1 MSQIQKQKQKP
12 KQTDTRLDAISVD
25 GKKHD
30 VNSVCRQVRRSAN
43 VRGAVYYKTSGAGGG
58 KTHMFMSRGEIVAV
72 MSNGSIILV
81 DTGNPVRMREPRH
94 VRIARAKSLAQSMCD
109 EWTELTAECMLD
121 ETVSSALN
129 PADDGCPGEIYAME
143 DCHRRLS
150 LLAARMDDGSV
161 STVTDT
167 GVLAGINDVHSHVS
181 SHADTPSHAS
191 GVDGMVPAGQALL
204 TRRER
209 SASPWQQYIDSCRKA
224 EIAFAIR
231 DRSGSWRKISST
243 GSKFDR
249 MSVKTCEPS
258 VVSTAADPAVQDSVC
273 SLACVAEMSDE
284 VRETFSGILAEEKD
298 AATAEYLKASAS
310 ELDEQASLVQFYSE
324 VMDDSPEEL
333 PVRRVHQ
340 PMAARSKSRSNRSP
354 SSSADGRSGWGTLSR
369 AKSKAG
375 LGGKRTFDPS
385 AIIAH
390 ARCQGTAPAA
400 RKQSAGGRAKKT
412 AAGSRHGSAMN
423 ANAAAI
429 AECSKYVT
437 ESGID
442 STESE
447 FEYAYPDVESS
458 IEETMAS
465 LRSLERDSL
474 KRLAADLR
482 NSGCRGTEAKL
493 AYRIL
498 GGRPARDSAGRPASG
513 HKNGAV
519 DRLVKEYGAYVAESG
534 MDLPLPEDSDYPDT
548 HSSTVDVLASMRSLD
563 TGSLR
568 QLSSALE
575 SVDRKGTE
583 AGLARTLLKSRG
595 SGSGAGGKRGSHAG
609 RSSRRTL
616 PQDGRQG
623 PVHSAMPAV

>member
-1 MSQIQKQKQKP
+1 MSQIQKQKP

-58 KTHMFMSRGEIVAV
+58 KTQMFMSRGEIVAV

-94 VRIARAKSLAQSMCD
+94 VRIARAKSLAQSMCG
-109 EWTELTAECMLD
+109 EWTELTAECMRD
-121 ETVSSALN
+121 ETISSFLN
-129 PADDGCPGEIYAME
+129 PADDGCLGEIYAME
-143 DCHRRLS
+143 DCHRKVS
-150 LLAARMDDGSV
+150 LLAAKMDDGSV
-161 STVTDT
+161 STITDA
-167 GVLAGINDVHSHVS
+167 GVIAGINDMRKVVPAQ
-181 SHADTPSHAS
+181 ADTPLSAPGSEEPSENSLFGTHNIPAS
-191 GVDGMVPAGQALL
+191 SWAQFLQEC
-204 TRRER
+204 R
-209 SASPWQQYIDSCRKA
+209 QQ
-224 EIAFAIR
+224 EIMFAIR
-231 DRSGSWRKISST
+231 DRRGSERRISNPM
-243 GSKFDR
+243 SKFDR
-249 MSVKTCEPS
+249 MQNKTLTSPVSGDSVAQE
-258 VVSTAADPAVQDSVC
+258 DSVC

-333 PVRRVHQ
+333 PVRGVHQ

-390 ARCQGTAPAA
+390 ARCPGTAPAA

-412 AAGSRHGSAMN
+412 AAGSRRHGSAMN

-458 IEETMAS
+458 IEETMVS

-498 GGRPARDSAGRPASG
+498 GGRPARDSAGRPAGG

-609 RSSRRTL
+609 RSSHRTL